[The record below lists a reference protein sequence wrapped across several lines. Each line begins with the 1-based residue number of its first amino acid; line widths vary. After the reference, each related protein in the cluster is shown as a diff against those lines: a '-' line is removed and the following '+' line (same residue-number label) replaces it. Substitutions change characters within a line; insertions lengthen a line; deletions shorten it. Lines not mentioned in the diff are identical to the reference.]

1 VSEKEWTAKLASG
14 EIISVLMFA
23 CRYLGEDH
31 AGHGGAR
38 LLTLRKAEGGLEER
52 QERIG
57 TLFLTIPKIS
67 LDNCSNN

>member
-1 VSEKEWTAKLASG
+1 MSEKKWTAKHASG

-38 LLTLRKAEGGLEER
+38 LLTLRKAEGVGGCVSGETGE
-52 QERIG
+52 
-57 TLFLTIPKIS
+57 
-67 LDNCSNN
+67 N